1 MIEII
6 YKLKLQNTHTGPSW
20 KNETTQF
27 ARFFKFHPQIRLDCL
42 ICLKS
47 LDCKC
52 FIDCT
57 EKKSWYL
64 PSRLQRFEDG
74 LPKSSLHNIWQTF
87 RLFFNQ
93 WYSLKSKS
101 LTHEV
106 YHTFLIWISPLQLQG
121 WKKIKIKISTTEY
134 WDKNLSKPCSCYC

>member
-27 ARFFKFHPQIRLDCL
+27 ARFFKFHPQIQLDCL
-42 ICLKS
+42 ICLNS

-74 LPKSSLHNIWQTF
+74 LHKSSLHNIWQTF
-87 RLFFNQ
+87 RLFFINDTH
-93 WYSLKSKS
+93 LNPNLLHMKSTTPS
-101 LTHEV
+101 SSGSVHFSCRGE
-106 YHTFLIWISPLQLQG
+106 
-121 WKKIKIKISTTEY
+121 KKIKIKISTTEY
-134 WDKNLSKPCSCYC
+134 ETKI